1 MFFMLT
7 QDQVTAIR
15 KVNLDLLFGL
25 SNEVVEGVE
34 KLTDLNIRV
43 SRSTLVD
50 TFDLAQKTWSV

>member
-25 SNEVVEGVE
+25 SNQVVEGVE
-34 KLTDLNIRV
+34 KLTDLNIRA